1 MAPHS
6 HDGGIL
12 DNGVSKLSITSPSLR
27 HLTFHI
33 FPCSSTI
40 FLFPA
45 FWGRPS
51 TFCVINRNSGNL
63 FSILAIT
70 SCPLFGFKGLSNC
83 LLQSFH
89 SHTSLGLDSKA
100 SGVASSSALKF
111 LHNPSSPLNVGT
123 PLSADIPAPVRTATL
138 FAERSAF
145 FPAIVKGINNYKVF
159 SHRFSQMAAL
169 LSF

>member
-63 FSILAIT
+63 FSNLAIT

-83 LLQSFH
+83 LLQSYH
-89 SHTSLGLDSKA
+89 SQTNFGLLSKA

-123 PLSADIPAPVRTATL
+123 PLSADIPAPVRTTTF
-138 FAERSAF
+138 FAEIRASLPLF
-145 FPAIVKGINNYKVF
+145 I
-159 SHRFSQMAAL
+159 R
-169 LSF
+169 